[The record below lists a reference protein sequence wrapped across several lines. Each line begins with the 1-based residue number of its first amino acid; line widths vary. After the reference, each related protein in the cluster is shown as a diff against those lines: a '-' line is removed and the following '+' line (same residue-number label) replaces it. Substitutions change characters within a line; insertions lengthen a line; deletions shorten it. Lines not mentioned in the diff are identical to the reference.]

1 MNIIH
6 CKGALNPNFRR
17 SITDLINCHSPS
29 LLIVTETRVGGA
41 RAKEITDSLPFD
53 GAMHTDTIGYD
64 GGIWLLWNSDVVDV
78 SILAATEQEIH
89 AVIKVRSSNFS

>member
-1 MNIIH
+1 MELQA
-6 CKGALNPNFRR
+6 ALNPNFRR
-17 SITDLINCHSPS
+17 SITDLINCHSHS

-89 AVIKVRSSNFS
+89 AVIKVQSSNFSWLV